1 VPVLLAAVL
10 AVVVVAF
17 AVEVVVAA
25 PRRSADI
32 APVLICAVA
41 FIEALVAAV
50 GLVVTLPSSSSPQRT
65 TSGASS
71 FLVSARSVSMLG
83 RRRTVEV
90 DGTASA
96 LPRLSFAASPVSVCF
111 N

>member
-1 VPVLLAAVL
+1 VLLAAVL

-71 FLVSARSVSMLG
+71 FLVSARSCRCSGLDEPS
-83 RRRTVEV
+83 R
-90 DGTASA
+90 
-96 LPRLSFAASPVSVCF
+96 
-111 N
+111 